1 MGMGIVVEELRKG
14 KMKCGG
20 GKEDEKRMEDH
31 HPIFPRLH
39 ISDTERRGPKA
50 PPRNK
55 MAALSET
62 QHPAMSLPPIPML
75 PLPLPNSSALSHA
88 ASPFYYPPSSS
99 HSYSSVIHFTMGEPS
114 FTTPRSLDLAPL
126 KYESLSDNKGD
137 FPSTSCH
144 SLSAMKLENGGRF
157 SAQKFPHTGK
167 HPKSENIQKILE
179 KEKDTFSSSS
189 FYQKNHNSSEKVI
202 QKRNHLGKERYT
214 LEDEY
219 DEDYDEYAKNAKTD
233 KKRSASVMEGHHKE
247 ISHADRNEEI
257 PYASAINLSPDDV
270 VKILGHKLFW
280 KARRTIMHQQR
291 TFSLQIFEL
300 HRLIKVQKMVS
311 RSPDI
316 LFEDDLFTGK
326 SHIKSSFFTK
336 KLPPNNVNEPP
347 TPVVERNSYS
357 SQKPKGILGIGLE
370 SSREKMPDSGTRT
383 LTSPDHDAKWYFQ
396 PPYGNQW
403 LVPVR
408 SPSEGLVY
416 KPYSGPCPP
425 PGGILAPLYGG
436 CRPYGIGLF
445 SSPPYFQPYALP
457 VISPSVRD
465 TNLGRPCEKKVV
477 CNNGAQSR
485 ILSNGA
491 PSLQTDRGSDLQ
503 GSTASSPSERVLPD
517 ALSLFPTKPTGE
529 EDSDQPIL
537 NQVRVIK
544 VVPHNPNTTSESAAR
559 ILKSMQEERK
569 QH

>member
-1 MGMGIVVEELRKG
+1 
-14 KMKCGG
+14 
-20 GKEDEKRMEDH
+20 
-31 HPIFPRLH
+31 
-39 ISDTERRGPKA
+39 
-50 PPRNK
+50 
-55 MAALSET
+55 
-62 QHPAMSLPPIPML
+62 
-75 PLPLPNSSALSHA
+75 
-88 ASPFYYPPSSS
+88 
-99 HSYSSVIHFTMGEPS
+99 MGEPS
-114 FTTPRSLDLAPL
+114 FTTPRNLDLAPL
-126 KYESLSDNKGD
+126 KYECLSDNKGD

-144 SLSAMKLENGGRF
+144 SFSAMKLENGGGF
-157 SAQKFPHTGK
+157 NAQKFPHTGK
-167 HPKSENIQKILE
+167 HPESGNIQKILE
-179 KEKDTFSSSS
+179 KEKDTVSSSS

-202 QKRNHLGKERYT
+202 QKMNHLGKERCN

-219 DEDYDEYAKNAKTD
+219 DEEYDEYAKKVKTD
-233 KKRSASVMEGHHKE
+233 KKRSASMMEDHDKE

-257 PYASAINLSPDDV
+257 PCASAINLSPDDV

-316 LFEDDLFTGK
+316 LFEDDLFTRK
-326 SHIKSSFFTK
+326 SHIKSPFFTK

-347 TPVVERNSYS
+347 TPVVERSSYS

-370 SSREKMPDSGTRT
+370 SSREKMPVHQEPYLGTPT
-383 LTSPDHDAKWYFQ
+383 LTSPDHEAKSGPWCFQ
-396 PPYGNQW
+396 PPHGNQW

-425 PGGILAPLYGG
+425 PGGILAPLYSG
-436 CRPYGIGLF
+436 CRPLNLSYGIGLF
-445 SSPPYFQPYALP
+445 SSPPVGQAYFQPYALP

-465 TNLGRPCEKKVV
+465 TNLGRPCEKKLV
-477 CNNGAQSR
+477 CNNMSNGAQSG

-529 EDSDQPIL
+529 DSGQPVL
-537 NQVRVIK
+537 NQNCGQQVRVIK
-544 VVPHNPNTTSESAAR
+544 VVPHNPNTASESAAR
-559 ILKSMQEERK
+559 IFKSIQEERK